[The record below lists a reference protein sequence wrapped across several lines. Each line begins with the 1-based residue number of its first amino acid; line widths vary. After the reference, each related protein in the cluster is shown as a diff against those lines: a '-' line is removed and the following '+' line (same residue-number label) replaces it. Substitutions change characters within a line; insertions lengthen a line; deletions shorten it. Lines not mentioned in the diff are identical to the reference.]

1 MENINV
7 EKLENKKNKLW
18 AKNFTLLWLGQFV
31 SSLGD
36 SFYSMA
42 LSVFILDTTGSIAY
56 LGFVNA
62 VSLIPRIIISPFA
75 GSVADTH
82 DRKKII
88 ILSDL
93 ISGISLVLLFLAINL
108 GYKPLWIFLVVGI
121 IIGIAGC
128 FFGPAVNSAIPDVV
142 DKDNLVKANSSLSI
156 VYEGTNILG
165 SASAGVVISLIGAPL
180 LFLFNGISFILS
192 ATSESFIT
200 IPSKIKKVKKINYFK
215 DIISGAKYVIGNKG
229 LVFLYI
235 IVSFLNFFGSIGF
248 MLVLPY
254 FKMTNGLGIGSYG
267 IALSFS
273 SVGLIMGFTIL
284 SKVDFKKVNKFALFI
299 MSGLLTSIA

>member
-82 DRKKII
+82 DRKYYQI
-88 ILSDL
+88 
-93 ISGISLVLLFLAINL
+93 
-108 GYKPLWIFLVVGI
+108 
-121 IIGIAGC
+121 
-128 FFGPAVNSAIPDVV
+128 
-142 DKDNLVKANSSLSI
+142 
-156 VYEGTNILG
+156 
-165 SASAGVVISLIGAPL
+165 
-180 LFLFNGISFILS
+180 
-192 ATSESFIT
+192 
-200 IPSKIKKVKKINYFK
+200 
-215 DIISGAKYVIGNKG
+215 
-229 LVFLYI
+229 
-235 IVSFLNFFGSIGF
+235 
-248 MLVLPY
+248 
-254 FKMTNGLGIGSYG
+254 
-267 IALSFS
+267 
-273 SVGLIMGFTIL
+273 
-284 SKVDFKKVNKFALFI
+284 
-299 MSGLLTSIA
+299 